1 MHIIRFVEDEI
12 RKAGKSYS
20 CIALYGPRM
29 CGKTVT
35 VRKLFP
41 DFNYVTL
48 DDCFIRSRARDNPS
62 LFLDNYGWPLI
73 IDEIQKVPEL
83 MDEIKIR
90 IDNQRFEWLKNN
102 QERKL
107 MYVLTGSNRYN
118 LQKGISDSL
127 AGRCGIIELLSLS
140 AGEIYGKESYVF
152 SADISKWLKYEN
164 ENNISCRNK
173 TQIFEDIFK
182 GGMPDVVT
190 GLSHREKYF
199 ESYVSTYIEKDV
211 RELIAAGSEARFL
224 NFLSIVALRTAQ
236 EVHYDTLANAT
247 GIDVRTCKNWISI
260 LQSSGIIYLLEPYMS
275 SVSNRIIK
283 APKLYFTD
291 TGLCSYLCRWQDA
304 LMLERCAMSGAFFET
319 YVVSEILKNLNSNN
333 INPKYCLYYY
343 RDIDQK
349 EVDLIYVENDE
360 IYPIEIK
367 KNEKPS
373 EANKNFKVLKKY
385 DKTIK
390 PGLIIDNC
398 DRIRAINENAYYLPV
413 SLI

>member
-1 MHIIRFVEDEI
+1 MYLKREIEDTVKEMS
-12 RKAGKSYS
+12 KSFP
-20 CIALYGPRM
+20 CIAIYGPRQV
-29 CGKTVT
+29 GKSTT
-35 VRKLFP
+35 AKMLFE
-41 DFNYVTL
+41 DYKYVTL
-48 DDCFIRSRARDNPS
+48 DNILDRNLASENPS
-62 LFLDNYGWPLI
+62 LFLDTYGWPLI

-140 AGEIYGKESYVF
+140 ASEIYGKESYVF
-152 SADISKWLKYEN
+152 SADISKWLKYEDKN
-164 ENNISCRNK
+164 SVSYRGRS
-173 TQIFEDIFK
+173 QIFEDIFK

-190 GLSHREKYF
+190 GLSDREKYF

-211 RELIAAGSEARFL
+211 RELIAAGSETRFL

-275 SVSNRIIK
+275 SISNRIIK

-333 INPKYCLYYY
+333 INPKYCLFYY

-373 EANKNFKVLKKY
+373 KANKNFKVLKKY